1 MRSTKA
7 QVRQRVEAVLEVRLS
22 GAEFSDLRRFA
33 QENKWGCSDA
43 QIWRYVKKSD
53 AILADTL
60 EKDRS
65 KNFHLH
71 IAKRR
76 ALFARC
82 MSVSDYR
89 SALAVL
95 RDECELLGMYPVTG
109 RSGQHPEAG
118 SSGAVLEQ
126 VALKIVQNLTL
137 NLGNGE
143 QTAEQLMAAA
153 EQLRQQAALLSQE
166 KPIHAAPSQQ
176 ETEPCQPAA
185 LSG

>member
-7 QVRQRVEAVLEVRLS
+7 EVRQRVEALLEIRLS

-33 QENKWGCSDA
+33 QENNWGCSDA

-53 AILADTL
+53 AILAETL
-60 EKDRS
+60 ERDRE
-65 KNFHLH
+65 KIFNRH
-71 IAKRR
+71 IGQRR
-76 ALFARC
+76 ALFARA
-82 MSVSDYR
+82 MSVSDYPTCLR
-89 SALAVL
+89 IL
-95 RDECELLGMYPVTG
+95 RDEAELFGLYPSTG
-109 RSGQHPEAG
+109 RSGHQPEAG
-118 SSGAVLEQ
+118 SSGAAIEA
-126 VALKIVQNLTL
+126 VALKITQNLIL
-137 NLGNGE
+137 NFGNGE